1 MKKDKN
7 IPKIDILIHDCCYRE
22 RDRDA
27 DGDWV
32 FYCEY
37 KENCIYKNKQTID
50 GFKVTF
56 CDKFS

>member
-1 MKKDKN
+1 MAKENVPRTN
-7 IPKIDILIHDCCYRE
+7 ILTGDCYYRD

-37 KENCIYKNKQTID
+37 ENNCIYKNKKD
-50 GFKVTF
+50 GVVY
-56 CDKFS
+56 CDKFTW